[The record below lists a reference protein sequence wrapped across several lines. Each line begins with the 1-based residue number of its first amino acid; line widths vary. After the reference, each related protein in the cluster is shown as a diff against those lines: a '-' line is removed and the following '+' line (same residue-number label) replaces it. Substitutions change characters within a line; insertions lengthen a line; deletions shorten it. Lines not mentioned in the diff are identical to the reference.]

1 MWSFSWVAS
10 SANIVQLA
18 DIDLFL
24 EPFRYGLVNRS
35 EDRYMGRMVV
45 TQPLGA
51 GAMPG
56 LLEVYRDS
64 TGGN

>member
-1 MWSFSWVAS
+1 MWSFSWVES

-24 EPFRYGLVNRS
+24 EPLRYGLANRS

-45 TQPLGA
+45 TQPLRA
-51 GAMPG
+51 GTMPG
-56 LLEVYRDS
+56 FLEMYRGS
-64 TGGN
+64 TGGD